1 MTEGS
6 TKALQEAIRNLH
18 GCDSVWIQAVRVK
31 ETFQG
36 EIVWEGLVQVFDLID
51 HPEATRCYAWSHAV
65 EGSEG
70 RRFVVVLHKEPVTS
84 PAAAVRASIVQ
95 QTRES

>member
-1 MTEGS
+1 MTEVS
-6 TKALQEAIRNLH
+6 VEALQETIRNLH

-65 EGSEG
+65 EGSER
-70 RRFVVVLHKEPVTS
+70 RRFVAVLDKEPVSS

-95 QTRES
+95 QTRGN